1 MPCFTLKASFIVVI
15 VNMMSDIFTRG
26 AVCSSIRV
34 LVNLG
39 ISKFIRTIKFAI
51 FSASLGCSSEEC
63 DPELH

>member
-15 VNMMSDIFTRG
+15 VNMMSDRFTRG
-26 AVCSSIRV
+26 AIYLLIKV

-39 ISKFIRTIKFAI
+39 TRKFIRTIKFAI